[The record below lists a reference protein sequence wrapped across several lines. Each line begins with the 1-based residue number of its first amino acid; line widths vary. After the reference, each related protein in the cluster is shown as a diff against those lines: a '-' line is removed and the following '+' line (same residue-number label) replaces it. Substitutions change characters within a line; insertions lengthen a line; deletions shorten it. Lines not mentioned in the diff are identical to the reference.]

1 MTRRLLE
8 RDADAVAR
16 RLLGCL
22 LQVRDSGTTRTA
34 RIVETEAYLGESD
47 LACHASKGRTRR
59 TESMYGPPGT
69 SYVYLVYGMHVM
81 FNVVVAAEDDPQA
94 VLIRAVEPIGFAART
109 HGPGL
114 LTAALGIDLH
124 DDRGDLRHGRIRLL
138 QGPAPAEILV
148 GPRIGVE
155 YAGAWAQAPLRYGAD
170 GSPFLSKRFPSSRAS
185 STSTPL
191 R

>member
-1 MTRRLLE
+1 MNPTTCRSDRPAAKTPASCAASPMRTPSRSSHPVLPTRWETCSTRCPSPPTFADVPPHAVRPVTRHLLE

-16 RLLGCL
+16 SLLGCL

-34 RIVETEAYLGESD
+34 RIVETEAYLGASD

-59 TESMYGPPGT
+59 TESMYGPSGT

-81 FNVVVAAEDDPQA
+81 FNVVVAAEGDPQA

-114 LTAALGIDLH
+114 LT
-124 DDRGDLRHGRIRLL
+124 
-138 QGPAPAEILV
+138 
-148 GPRIGVE
+148 
-155 YAGAWAQAPLRYGAD
+155 
-170 GSPFLSKRFPSSRAS
+170 
-185 STSTPL
+185 
-191 R
+191 